1 MPDAPRLQPRLEA
14 IIRVPNE
21 ESLRALFA
29 RPLDFGCRPTVIREP
44 AGGFTVPVIG
54 TAAELERLRRDGIE
68 MTVREL
74 RERPTDVGE
83 GDRFQGGR
91 VAPRGFGRKVGRQG
105 SGPRAS

>member
-1 MPDAPRLQPRLEA
+1 MPDASGLQPRLEA
-14 IIRVPNE
+14 IVRVPDE
-21 ESLRALFA
+21 ASLRALFA
-29 RPLDFGCRPTVIREP
+29 RPLDFGCRPTVIRDP

-54 TAAELERLRRDGIE
+54 TAVELERLREDGVE

-74 RERPTDVGE
+74 PERSIDVGE

-105 SGPRAS
+105 SGPGAS